1 VRHASLTLV
10 ALLALVGVALGSF
23 SLGNRHQEEA
33 SIIEVQTVIV
43 SRVDIP
49 AGARLDR
56 YVNEGQFTQLSVP
69 FDALVAGAVIDIRQL
84 KGRRSQTPILANEQ
98 IPLVRITRSLCPP
111 PGPCN

>member
-1 VRHASLTLV
+1 MTLV
-10 ALLALVGVALGSF
+10 VLLVIVSVALASYR
-23 SLGNRHQEEA
+23 LGGRHKEEA
-33 SIIEVQTVIV
+33 SIIEGQTVIV

-56 YVNEGQFTQLSVP
+56 YVEDGQFKELALP

-84 KGRRSQTPILANEQ
+84 KGRSSQAPILANEQ
-98 IPLVRITRSLCPP
+98 IPIVRITSPLCPP